1 MRKSFLFRMGV
12 ALMMVD
18 GMSSCSSDDDFDFST
33 IDANELSICSDKGE
47 SEIGLAYKP
56 QCYVNGKNISYET
69 DGSIR
74 TSYHLKF
81 SLNIKESPVLY
92 LLQVDIESS
101 KKIFI
106 EDLKIGD
113 TFDSSEVGIFA
124 YYNPTWK
131 EHVMRGAR
139 AHSGKMHVISKYTTN
154 EKSFLVVR
162 FSDLKFES
170 IDKTSIYTVNA
181 TIVFE
186 VLNYTYAN

>member
-1 MRKSFLFRMGV
+1 MKKSFLFWMF
-12 ALMMVD
+12 AMLMLVV

-47 SEIGLAYKP
+47 SEIGLAYNP

-101 KKIFI
+101 KRIFI

>member
-1 MRKSFLFRMGV
+1 MKKSFIFWMF
-12 ALMMVD
+12 AMLMLVV

-47 SEIGLAYKP
+47 SEIGLAYNP

-101 KKIFI
+101 KRIFI

-124 YYNPTWK
+124 YYNPTGMEK
-131 EHVMRGAR
+131 VMRGAR

>member
-1 MRKSFLFRMGV
+1 MKKSFILWMFAV
-12 ALMMVD
+12 LMIVI
-18 GMSSCSSDDDFDFST
+18 GISSCSSDDDFDFST

-47 SEIGLAYKP
+47 SGIGLAYNP
-56 QCYVNGKNISYET
+56 QCSFGGQTSYER

-74 TSYHLKF
+74 ISYHLKF
-81 SLNIKESPVLY
+81 GINIKESPVLY

-101 KKIFI
+101 KRIFI

-124 YYNPTWK
+124 YYTPTGMEK
-131 EHVMRGAR
+131 VMRGAR
-139 AHSGKMHVISKYTTN
+139 AHSGKMRVISKYTTK
-154 EKSFLVVR
+154 EKTFLVMR

>member
-1 MRKSFLFRMGV
+1 MKKSFILWMFAV
-12 ALMMVD
+12 LMIVI
-18 GMSSCSSDDDFDFST
+18 GISSCSSDDDFDFST

-47 SEIGLAYKP
+47 SGIGLAYNP
-56 QCYVNGKNISYET
+56 QCSFGGQTSYER

-74 TSYHLKF
+74 ISYHLKF
-81 SLNIKESPVLY
+81 GINIKESPVLY

-124 YYNPTWK
+124 YYTPTGMEK
-131 EHVMRGAR
+131 VMRGAR
-139 AHSGKMHVISKYTTN
+139 AHSGKMRVISKYTTK
-154 EKSFLVVR
+154 EKTFLVMR